1 MKLNK
6 NSVWTRETKQHQC
19 RHGNKTEEVRDIG
32 EAINNVME
40 SR

>member
-6 NSVWTRETKQHQC
+6 TSVWTRETKQHQC
-19 RHGNKTEEVRDIG
+19 RHWDETEEFTDIG
-32 EAINNVME
+32 EAINDVME